1 MVFCRMMSLLQ
12 GYRLLSFTCR
22 KHILSNPKVKL
33 SFANSAKFSTGFGKR
48 WLSTTNCRAM
58 ASEVEKAQAA
68 KGGGEYTEDT
78 IFSKIVDKK
87 IPANIIFEDDLA
99 LAFHDVGPQAPTHFL
114 VIPKKRISMLSKA
127 TDEDSNL
134 LGHLLTVARKTADQ
148 LGLAEGYR
156 VVINNGANGAQSV
169 YHLHIHVLGGRQMG
183 WPPG

>member
-1 MVFCRMMSLLQ
+1 MMSLI
-12 GYRLLSFTCR
+12 GYRSLLFACGKPLLSKPTFY
-22 KHILSNPKVKL
+22 SANSVKL
-33 SFANSAKFSTGFGKR
+33 TTVVGNR

-68 KGGGEYTEDT
+68 KGGEYTEET

-87 IPANIIFEDDLA
+87 IPAKIIFEDDLS
-99 LAFHDVGPQAPTHFL
+99 LAFHDVSPQAPTHFL

-127 TDEDSNL
+127 TDDDSNL

-148 LGLAEGYR
+148 LGLADGYR

-169 YHLHIHVLGGRQMG
+169 YHLHIHVFGGRQMG